1 MTAPNNQRG
10 QFSES
15 PSPPSSPPE
24 RRNRGEVLSEF
35 DDGSDHFRVELRCHD
50 LWGTEALVFEN
61 DAVLCRRRLY
71 TRELAEQWAE
81 TQRAALMRGHVS
93 VPIRPLGC

>member
-1 MTAPNNQRG
+1 
-10 QFSES
+10 
-15 PSPPSSPPE
+15 
-24 RRNRGEVLSEF
+24 
-35 DDGSDHFRVELRCHD
+35 
-50 LWGTEALVFEN
+50 
-61 DAVLCRRRLY
+61 LY